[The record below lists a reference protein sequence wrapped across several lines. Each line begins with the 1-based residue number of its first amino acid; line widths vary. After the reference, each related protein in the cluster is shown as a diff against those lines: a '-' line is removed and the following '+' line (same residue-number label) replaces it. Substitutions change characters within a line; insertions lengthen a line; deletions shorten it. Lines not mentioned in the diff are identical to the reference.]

1 MICINDDIKPQT
13 KTFWKEG
20 KRNTEVSLGS
30 VSRLIEF
37 YSQKELKLSSQA
49 SHFTAEG
56 RGLDVIYSGSQS
68 HLLAMSGTESRSANS
83 WGSASKFKI
92 PVSSR

>member
-1 MICINDDIKPQT
+1 MQKHKLLSRKKNRKSWTGFEMICINDDIKPQT
-13 KTFWKEG
+13 KKHFGNRERG
-20 KRNTEVSLGS
+20 ILRAYMSLGS

-56 RGLDVIYSGSQS
+56 RGLDVIYSG
-68 HLLAMSGTESRSANS
+68 
-83 WGSASKFKI
+83 
-92 PVSSR
+92 

>member
-1 MICINDDIKPQT
+1 MISSHKL
-13 KTFWKEG
+13 KHFG
-20 KRNTEVSLGS
+20 KRERGILRAYMSLGS